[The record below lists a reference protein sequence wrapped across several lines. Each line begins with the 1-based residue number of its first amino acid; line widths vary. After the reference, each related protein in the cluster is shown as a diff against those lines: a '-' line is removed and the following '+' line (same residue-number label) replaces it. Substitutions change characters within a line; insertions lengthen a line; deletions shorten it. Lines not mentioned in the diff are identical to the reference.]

1 MYEKWIADD
10 KEDLKLT
17 KDQIAEL
24 RAKIDA
30 VQNSQESS
38 SEVLSHKEVLLSMK
52 EDVLSVSCPH
62 NPLRCHRPALTRQQ
76 FAVRPCVPRKLA
88 YRFPSCTALCRGTL
102 SGGTISWY
110 TVWWDTV
117 SWDTVS

>member
-52 EDVLSVSCPH
+52 EDVLSVSCS
-62 NPLRCHRPALTRQQ
+62 RGAPAVPPACFDST
-76 FAVRPCVPRKLA
+76 AICSSPVRATEACVQV
-88 YRFPSCTALCRGTL
+88 SITHGTV
-102 SGGTISWY
+102 SWY
-110 TVWWDTV
+110 TVWWDTI
-117 SWDTVS
+117 S